1 MEPLNKLDKLD
12 KLDKLILNRL
22 QINGRAAYDQIA
34 NTVSLSP
41 SAVLRRV
48 KRLEAASKTARP
60 AFCSIASRRRPRCLC
75 RVGHF
80 GQASLGN
87 TRIFKP

>member
-1 MEPLNKLDKLD
+1 MEPLN

-48 KRLEAASKTARP
+48 MTRSSVHDCETRFVLDHVKATTALP
-60 AFCSIASRRRPRCLC
+60 L
-75 RVGHF
+75 
-80 GQASLGN
+80 
-87 TRIFKP
+87 

>member
-1 MEPLNKLDKLD
+1 MEPFAKP
-12 KLDKLILNRL
+12 DKLILNRL

-48 KRLEAASKTARP
+48 K
-60 AFCSIASRRRPRCLC
+60 
-75 RVGHF
+75 
-80 GQASLGN
+80 
-87 TRIFKP
+87 